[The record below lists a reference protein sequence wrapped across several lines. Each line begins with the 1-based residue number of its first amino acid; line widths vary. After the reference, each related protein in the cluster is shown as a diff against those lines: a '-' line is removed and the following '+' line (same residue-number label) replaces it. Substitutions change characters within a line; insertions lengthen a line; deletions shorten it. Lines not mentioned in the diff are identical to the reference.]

1 MYKVLVF
8 AGTTE
13 GYEICRFLADHQV
26 RTMGF
31 AATEY
36 GGKSLTENEYL
47 TVQTGR
53 LDETAMEQVFIQEK
67 PEMVLDATHPYAAEV
82 TLNIRTACEKTQTLY
97 RRVLRE
103 SGSRED
109 KAVYVESVQAAAQ
122 YLDQTQGNV
131 LLTTGSK
138 ELAGF
143 TGMKNYQERLYARVL
158 SLPNVMQACAELG
171 FEGKHLIGMQ
181 GPFSREL
188 NAAMLRQYRCK
199 YLVTKDTGKAGGFQ
213 DKIDAAL
220 ECDAVPVI
228 IGRPLKEEGMS
239 VKECKRFLTEY
250 FSLTHQPHI
259 TLLGIGMGSREM
271 LTVQGKNSLDQA
283 DLLIGARRMVD
294 SVRRPDQ
301 DVFIEYRSQEIK
313 DYIDSHPEYDN
324 IVIVLSG
331 DVGFYSGAKKLLDV
345 LQQNKLSQNSFG
357 SETAGQSSS
366 VQNTVKPEIQV
377 QCGISSVVYFMSKIG
392 LSWDDAKIVSAHG
405 RRCNLISYIHNE
417 KKVFA
422 ILGTSDGVAV
432 LASKLVDYGMS
443 DVLLYVGDNLSYDN
457 EKIFVKSAGELTE
470 YTGNPL
476 SVICA
481 VNESAGKR
489 LETHG
494 IKDEEFIRGKAP
506 MTKEEVRTVSL
517 SKLRLTEDSVCYDV
531 GAGTGSLSI
540 EMALRAHQGK
550 VWAIEKKEDAV
561 ELIRQNKVKFA
572 ADNLEI
578 IEGLAPEA
586 LKDLP
591 VPTHAFI
598 GGSSGNLK
606 EIVQILIEK
615 NPQVR
620 IVINCITLETVSE
633 ALETAKE
640 FGFEENEIVQL
651 SAARSKAIGRYHM
664 MMGENPIYII
674 TLQNPQK

>member
-13 GYEICRFLADHQV
+13 GYEVCRFLAAHQV
-26 RTMGF
+26 QTMGF
-31 AATEY
+31 VATEY
-36 GGKSLTENEYL
+36 GSKSLTENEYL

-53 LDETAMEQVFIQEK
+53 LDEAAMEQIFAREK

-82 TLNIRTACEKTQTLY
+82 TMNIRTACEKTQTSY
-97 RRVLRE
+97 YRVLRE
-103 SGSRED
+103 MGGHEE

-143 TGMKNYQERLYARVL
+143 TGMKDYQERLYARVL
-158 SLPNVMQACAELG
+158 SLPNVMQACAGLG

-188 NAAMLRQYRCK
+188 NAAMLRQYHCK

-213 DKIDAAL
+213 NKIDAAL
-220 ECDAVPVI
+220 ECDAIPVI

-239 VKECKRFLTEY
+239 VKECKRFLMEH
-250 FSLTHQPHI
+250 FGLTHQPHI
-259 TLLGIGMGSREM
+259 TLLGIGMGSFQM

-283 DLLIGARRMVD
+283 DLLIGAKRMVD
-294 SVRRPDQ
+294 SVKRPGQ

-313 DYIDSHPEYDN
+313 DYIEKHPEYDN

-331 DVGFYSGAKKLLDV
+331 DVGFYSGARKLLDV
-345 LQQNKLSQNSFG
+345 LRENTLNQNVDDQTTAEHVK
-357 SETAGQSSS
+357 SEQDMAEL
-366 VQNTVKPEIQV
+366 KIEV

-405 RRCNLISYIHNE
+405 RGCNLISHIRHE

-432 LASKLVDYGMS
+432 LARKLTGYDMG
-443 DVLLYVGDNLSYDN
+443 DVLLYVGENLSYNN
-457 EKIFVKSAGELTE
+457 EKIFVKPASELTE
-470 YTGNPL
+470 YVGDPL
-476 SVICA
+476 SVVCA
-481 VNESAGKR
+481 VNENAITR

-517 SKLRLTEDSVCYDV
+517 SKLCLAQDSICYDV

-561 ELIRQNKVKFA
+561 ELIHLNKTKFA

-578 IEGLAPEA
+578 VEGLAPEA
-586 LKDLP
+586 LTELP
-591 VPTHAFI
+591 APTHAFI

-606 EIVQILIEK
+606 EIVKLLIEK

-651 SAARSKAIGRYHM
+651 SAARSKVIGRYHM

-674 TLQNPQK
+674 TLQNPDK

>member
-158 SLPNVMQACAELG
+158 SLPNVIQACAELG

-443 DVLLYVGDNLSYDN
+443 DVLLYVGENLSYDN
-457 EKIFVKSAGELTE
+457 EKIFVKTAGELTE

-586 LKDLP
+586 LKALP

>member
-26 RTMGF
+26 QTMGF

-53 LDETAMEQVFIQEK
+53 LDEAAMEQVFAQEK

-82 TLNIRTACEKTQTLY
+82 TGNIRTACEKTQTPY

-103 SGSRED
+103 SGSHEE

-143 TGMKNYQERLYARVL
+143 TGMKDYQERLYARVL

-443 DVLLYVGDNLSYDN
+443 DVLLYVGENLSYDN
-457 EKIFVKSAGELTE
+457 EKIFVKTAGELTE

>member
-26 RTMGF
+26 QTMGF

-53 LDETAMEQVFIQEK
+53 LDEAAMEQVFAQEK

-82 TLNIRTACEKTQTLY
+82 TGNIRTACEKTQTPY

-103 SGSRED
+103 SGSHEE

-143 TGMKNYQERLYARVL
+143 TGMKDYQERLYARVL

-188 NAAMLRQYRCK
+188 NAAMLRQYHCK

-239 VKECKRFLTEY
+239 VKECKRFLTEQ
-250 FSLTHQPHI
+250 FLLIHQPHI
-259 TLLGIGMGSREM
+259 TLLGIGMGSPEM

-294 SVRRPDQ
+294 SVRRPGQ
-301 DVFIEYRSQEIK
+301 DAFIEYRSQEIK
-313 DYIDSHPEYDN
+313 DYIDSHPEYNN

-345 LQQNKLSQNSFG
+345 LQQNRLAQG
-357 SETAGQSSS
+357 TTQ
-366 VQNTVKPEIQV
+366 PEIQV
-377 QCGISSVVYFMSKIG
+377 QCGISSVVYFMSRIG

-405 RRCNLISYIHNE
+405 RGCNLISYIRNE

-422 ILGTSDGVAV
+422 ILGTSDGVAI
-432 LASKLVDYGMS
+432 LAKKLVEYGMGN
-443 DVLLYVGDNLSYDN
+443 VLLYVGENLSYDN
-457 EKIFVKSAGELTE
+457 EMIFVKKADELTE
-470 YTGNPL
+470 YTGDTL

-481 VNESAGKR
+481 VNETGEKR

-494 IKDEEFIRGKAP
+494 IRDEEFIRGKAP

-517 SKLRLTEDSVCYDV
+517 FKLRLTEDSICYDV

-586 LKDLP
+586 LTDLP
-591 VPTHAFI
+591 APTHAFI

-606 EIVQILIEK
+606 EIVRLLIEK
-615 NPQVR
+615 NPQIR
-620 IVINCITLETVSE
+620 IVINCITLETLSE